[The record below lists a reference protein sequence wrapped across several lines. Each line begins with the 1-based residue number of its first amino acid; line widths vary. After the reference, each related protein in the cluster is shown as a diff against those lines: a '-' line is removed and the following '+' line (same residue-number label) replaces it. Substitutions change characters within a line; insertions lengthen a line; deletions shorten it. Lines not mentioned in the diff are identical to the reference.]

1 MRNDKERML
10 ELAKAMGL
18 DICEVGEDKGGFFI
32 ENSGV
37 RKKLSP
43 KDTVDLFYTQ
53 DELDV
58 LKNNEFKRDSVNKD
72 VTFAKKAKVVVSIRT
87 SFFTNKNIDNSK
99 VVA

>member
-10 ELAKAMGL
+10 ELAKSMGL
-18 DICEVGEDKGGFFI
+18 DICKVEEDNGGFFI
-32 ENSGV
+32 ENSGI
-37 RKKLSP
+37 RKKVSP

-58 LKNNEFKRDSVNKD
+58 LKNNDFKWDSVNKD
-72 VTFAKKAKVVVSIRT
+72 IVFAKKAPVVVAACT
-87 SFFTNKNIDNSK
+87 LFFTNQNIDNSK